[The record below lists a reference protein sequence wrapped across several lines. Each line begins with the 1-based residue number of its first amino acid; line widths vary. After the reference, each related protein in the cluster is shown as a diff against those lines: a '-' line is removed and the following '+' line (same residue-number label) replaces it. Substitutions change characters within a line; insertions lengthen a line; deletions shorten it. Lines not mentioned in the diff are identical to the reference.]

1 MFKKDHQRLVSQ
13 GTRILCVTHYST
25 PTSTPL
31 GTLSLCILRRV
42 EVALIVSYYH
52 RWVYIGV
59 SLKPNASHT
68 DAKGYLL
75 LSQTSSDETI
85 HTVFVF
91 GALGIKPGLINSCME
106 KKGLINS
113 LSPKSS
119 ALYCRQA
126 KLVIT

>member
-42 EVALIVSYYH
+42 EVAL
-52 RWVYIGV
+52 VYIGV
-59 SLKPNASHT
+59 SLKPNVSHT

-75 LSQTSSDETI
+75 LSQTSSDKTI

-119 ALYCRQA
+119 ALNCRQA

>member
-13 GTRILCVTHYST
+13 GTRILWVTHYST

-42 EVALIVSYYH
+42 EVAL
-52 RWVYIGV
+52 VYIGV

>member
-13 GTRILCVTHYST
+13 GTRIPVSWVNVLCVTHYST

-59 SLKPNASHT
+59 SLKPSVSHT

-75 LSQTSSDETI
+75 LSHTSSKVSD
-85 HTVFVF
+85 
-91 GALGIKPGLINSCME
+91 
-106 KKGLINS
+106 
-113 LSPKSS
+113 
-119 ALYCRQA
+119 Y
-126 KLVIT
+126 LVNIAAHLAA